1 MHWLAWDKVA
11 RPKSFGGVGFRDL
24 RVFNQALLARQAWR
38 LLQFPNTL
46 CARVLRAKYF
56 PAGNLLDTAFIQ
68 NSSPSWQGVMHGL
81 ELLKEG
87 AIWRIG
93 NGSEVK
99 IWRDNWLPRQG
110 QLKPSGRRN
119 NAREKWVSELI
130 DPMTRQWDV
139 AKVRR
144 IFHPQDAEVVLNIK
158 IPARPV
164 SDMVAWH
171 PEKHGLFTVRSA
183 YRLGMRAT
191 WMNSTSGQSSTSPEG
206 ERSIWNIIWKCPIPQ
221 KIRVFAWRLATD
233 SLAVMAKLHRR
244 IPKTDP
250 TCSICGTEQEDAHHA
265 VVRCTMARALRDG
278 LRSVWSIPPEHVFQ
292 LTGVDWFLQL
302 LSTLTEE
309 LRVKVLFMFW
319 RAWHHRNNI
328 VHGDGKASV
337 SASVP
342 YLQNYVETLR
352 ILPSFTNDVKG
363 KAPLCSPSQ
372 CRAS

>member
-119 NAREKWVSELI
+119 NAR
-130 DPMTRQWDV
+130 
-139 AKVRR
+139 
-144 IFHPQDAEVVLNIK
+144 
-158 IPARPV
+158 
-164 SDMVAWH
+164 
-171 PEKHGLFTVRSA
+171 
-183 YRLGMRAT
+183 
-191 WMNSTSGQSSTSPEG
+191 
-206 ERSIWNIIWKCPIPQ
+206 
-221 KIRVFAWRLATD
+221 
-233 SLAVMAKLHRR
+233 
-244 IPKTDP
+244 
-250 TCSICGTEQEDAHHA
+250 
-265 VVRCTMARALRDG
+265 
-278 LRSVWSIPPEHVFQ
+278 
-292 LTGVDWFLQL
+292 
-302 LSTLTEE
+302 
-309 LRVKVLFMFW
+309 
-319 RAWHHRNNI
+319 
-328 VHGDGKASV
+328 
-337 SASVP
+337 
-342 YLQNYVETLR
+342 
-352 ILPSFTNDVKG
+352 
-363 KAPLCSPSQ
+363 
-372 CRAS
+372 